1 MSTTKPLDGIKV
13 IEISTIIT
21 ASLSAMMLSDQGAE
35 VIKIEPAGTDGDYLR
50 ALGPYFID
58 EERNSASSIFFQ
70 ALNRNK
76 KSITLNIL
84 STEGKEILGKLVKT
98 SDAVC
103 NNLRGDV
110 PEKLGITFDQLKQYN
125 KKIVAAHCSAYG
137 REGPRKNWPGYDY
150 LMQAEAGYFSLT
162 GEPAAPPAR
171 FGLSIVDYMAG
182 LTMAFSLVSGVLSAR
197 DSGIGRDIDVSLFD
211 TAMFNQ
217 SYVAAWALN
226 SDYEPERLDRSAHP
240 VLVPCQL
247 YKTSDGWI
255 YLMCNKESFWSILC
269 EYIDRKD
276 LGEDKRFLNFKL
288 RQENR
293 SLITEILDKELSKKS
308 TSEWL
313 KIFAGNVPAAPI
325 LDVKSSLQNEFV
337 KERNNIETITTKN
350 KKNISLL
357 KTPIRFDTENHVDK
371 TAPELGEHNEEIFT
385 KLGYS
390 IEDIN
395 LLKNKDII

>member
-1 MSTTKPLDGIKV
+1 MSLPLEGLKV
-13 IEISTIIT
+13 LAFEQYGAGPFGSQY
-21 ASLSAMMLSDQGAE
+21 LSDLGAE

-84 STEGKEILGKLVKT
+84 SAEGKEILGKLVKT

-162 GEPAAPPAR
+162 GEPDAPPAR

-197 DSGIGRDIDVSLFD
+197 FSGIGRDIDVSLFD

-255 YLMCNKESFWSILC
+255 YLMCNKESFWPILC

-325 LDVKSSLQNEFV
+325 LDVKSSLENEFV
-337 KERNNIETITTKN
+337 KERNNIQTITTKN
-350 KKNISLL
+350 KKNLSLL

-385 KLGYS
+385 RLGYS
-390 IEDIN
+390 IEEIN
-395 LLKNKDII
+395 LLKNNDII

>member
-1 MSTTKPLDGIKV
+1 MSLPLEGLKV
-13 IEISTIIT
+13 LAFEQYGAGPFGSQY
-21 ASLSAMMLSDQGAE
+21 LSDLGAE

-84 STEGKEILGKLVKT
+84 SGEGKEILGKLVKT

-162 GEPAAPPAR
+162 GEPDAPPAR

-226 SDYEPERLDRSAHP
+226 SDSVSYTHLTLP
-240 VLVPCQL
+240 
-247 YKTSDGWI
+247 
-255 YLMCNKESFWSILC
+255 
-269 EYIDRKD
+269 
-276 LGEDKRFLNFKL
+276 
-288 RQENR
+288 
-293 SLITEILDKELSKKS
+293 
-308 TSEWL
+308 
-313 KIFAGNVPAAPI
+313 
-325 LDVKSSLQNEFV
+325 
-337 KERNNIETITTKN
+337 TT
-350 KKNISLL
+350 
-357 KTPIRFDTENHVDK
+357 PRV
-371 TAPELGEHNEEIFT
+371 
-385 KLGYS
+385 
-390 IEDIN
+390 
-395 LLKNKDII
+395 